1 MLKAWQYLQAL
12 SALPPRGSGTVG
24 ERRTAAWLG
33 ERLSEMGYEVEK
45 QVFRSP
51 VYTLYLGPLLVI
63 AGLLIAT
70 WALGRWPGPAAL
82 LGLCSSYPWW
92 ARCSVPK

>member
-63 AGLLIAT
+63 AGLLIP
-70 WALGRWPGPAAL
+70 LGPSAAGPVRRRCW
-82 LGLCSSYPWW
+82 GFCSSYPWW